1 PELTA
6 EKFVPNP
13 FLPGERMYRTGD
25 LARLL
30 PDGNIEFL
38 GRIDHQVKIRG
49 YRIELGEIENR
60 LLKLP
65 MVREA
70 VVISREDKDHQAYL
84 CAYVVLESPA
94 AESVKEI
101 RSQLA
106 NELPDFMIP
115 AFFVQL
121 DKMPLTAN
129 GKVDRK
135 ELPAPDLNDLGSL
148 GYEAPRNA
156 VEETL
161 SSIWRDIL
169 GTERAG
175 INDHFFEMGGHS
187 LKATALV
194 SRIHKE
200 LKTEVPLRQLFQS
213 PTIKGIAEFIS
224 AGRESVYA
232 SIQKVEEQE
241 SYPLSS
247 AQRRLYIL
255 NKIEGGVSYNIP
267 LAMEIQGDL
276 NISQLE
282 KAFLALIERH
292 EVLRTSFSME
302 DGVPVQKIAPLVDF
316 KLGYHKTDAARA
328 ENFLKEF
335 VRPFDLSKAPLL
347 RVELLN
353 IAENKHLMVL
363 DMHHIISDG
372 VSMGIL
378 TRELAELYEGKE
390 LPALKIQYKD
400 YSAWQK
406 QASARTE
413 MKKQEDYWLNVFK
426 EEVPV
431 LNMPTDFRRP
441 ASQSTEGGLVCFE
454 FDRDLSFKLNEM
466 AKEHGVTLYMLLL
479 AGYTTLLSK
488 YTGQE
493 DIIVGSPISGRPHED
508 LKHVMGI
515 FLNTLAMRNRPEGK
529 KSFSSYLRE
538 VRENALAAFENQEY
552 PFDELV
558 EKLDLNRDMSRS
570 ALFDTMLVLQNFD
583 QEAFQIEGLTFTPH
597 PMDAHVSKFDLTLTA
612 SEEGDRITCVLN
624 YGAK

>member
-1 PELTA
+1 
-6 EKFVPNP
+6 
-13 FLPGERMYRTGD
+13 
-25 LARLL
+25 
-30 PDGNIEFL
+30 
-38 GRIDHQVKIRG
+38 
-49 YRIELGEIENR
+49 
-60 LLKLP
+60 
-65 MVREA
+65 
-70 VVISREDKDHQAYL
+70 
-84 CAYVVLESPA
+84 
-94 AESVKEI
+94 
-101 RSQLA
+101 
-106 NELPDFMIP
+106 
-115 AFFVQL
+115 
-121 DKMPLTAN
+121 
-129 GKVDRK
+129 
-135 ELPAPDLNDLGSL
+135 
-148 GYEAPRNA
+148 
-156 VEETL
+156 
-161 SSIWRDIL
+161 
-169 GTERAG
+169 
-175 INDHFFEMGGHS
+175 
-187 LKATALV
+187 
-194 SRIHKE
+194 
-200 LKTEVPLRQLFQS
+200 
-213 PTIKGIAEFIS
+213 
-224 AGRESVYA
+224 
-232 SIQKVEEQE
+232 
-241 SYPLSS
+241 
-247 AQRRLYIL
+247 
-255 NKIEGGVSYNIP
+255 
-267 LAMEIQGDL
+267 
-276 NISQLE
+276 
-282 KAFLALIERH
+282 
-292 EVLRTSFSME
+292 
-302 DGVPVQKIAPLVDF
+302 
-316 KLGYHKTDAARA
+316 
-328 ENFLKEF
+328 
-335 VRPFDLSKAPLL
+335 
-347 RVELLN
+347 
-353 IAENKHLMVL
+353 
-363 DMHHIISDG
+363 
-372 VSMGIL
+372 
-378 TRELAELYEGKE
+378 
-390 LPALKIQYKD
+390 